1 MVMANISGPSG
12 WHDGL
17 IETRLV
23 TTAPSSIDE
32 STRSVSAIISQ
43 GTPVRRFYGTEILT
57 ISRDAVDTARVLS
70 GQCPLLDSHQ
80 SSGIAHALG
89 RVTETW
95 ITAGALWAKLQFNR
109 TDEGDRALG
118 MVARGELTGVS
129 CGYRVTA
136 WQVSDEDGRII
147 DQENTYWTE
156 GDDFTYTALK
166 WELLEVSLVSVAADA
181 GAGVRIVD
189 DHLTDIRAR
198 MTARQA
204 MSDRMSLRA
213 YNLQ

>member
-1 MVMANISGPSG
+1 MAKISGPSG
-12 WHDGL
+12 WHDRM

-32 STRSVSAIISQ
+32 STRSVSAIISK
-43 GTPVRRFYGTEILT
+43 GTPVQRFYGTEILT
-57 ISRDAVDTARVLS
+57 ISGDAIDTARVAS

-109 TDEGDRALG
+109 TEEGDRALG

-136 WQVSDEDGRII
+136 WQVTDDADGRII

-181 GAGVRIVD
+181 GAGVRD
-189 DHLTDIRAR
+189 FSDHLTDIRAR
-198 MTARQA
+198 MRARQT
-204 MSDRMSLRA
+204 MSDRMSDMV
-213 YNLQ
+213 

>member
-1 MVMANISGPSG
+1 
-12 WHDGL
+12 
-17 IETRLV
+17 
-23 TTAPSSIDE
+23 
-32 STRSVSAIISQ
+32 
-43 GTPVRRFYGTEILT
+43 
-57 ISRDAVDTARVLS
+57 
-70 GQCPLLDSHQ
+70 
-80 SSGIAHALG
+80 
-89 RVTETW
+89 
-95 ITAGALWAKLQFNR
+95 
-109 TDEGDRALG
+109 

-181 GAGVRIVD
+181 GAGVRNFD

-198 MTARQA
+198 MRARQA
-204 MSDRMSLRA
+204 MSDRMSLMSDSA
-213 YNLQ
+213 GYFQ